1 VSQIIHYYSFN
12 SQLEEFLWVANK
24 VQDLLKNGTKPAE
37 IAIISRKH
45 KDLIELAQIFQFYSV
60 PIFYEKSQ
68 DILQKSPIHQ
78 LITILQ
84 FLNTINQKDQ
94 LEADELLPEILS
106 YPFWTVEPLDIWR
119 LSIFTYQQ
127 TKDERLW
134 LNWMLKAE
142 EVEVFGEKLAKPELL
157 KNIAEFL
164 LDLSQKCKYLPVEQV
179 IDLVIGNFET
189 QNEDEDG
196 EIMDKSKTSFFNS
209 NFKNYY
215 FDSLID
221 QTKEQ
226 KTISITAVDFL
237 SNLRVLIDSVKSHY
251 SRQFLLVSDFVTFLD
266 LLEKNKIPL
275 LDKTSFGNSET
286 GVNLLTAHK
295 AKGLEFEKVF
305 IICCNQENWF
315 GKAKFDLLDL
325 PTNLPIM
332 ADKEDLDD
340 QIRLFFVAITRAKD
354 NLYLTRYKTKDDGKP
369 TSAIT
374 LLEESLKQIPHQTNW
389 QLTRAEGNHKN
400 EIYQALILWKNSKK
414 EIKLSDDQK
423 NLLAPLLKNYKLSV
437 THLNNFLDIVNGGP
451 LKFLQ
456 QNLLKFPQSKS
467 VSACYGTAMHETI
480 RFFIENYKNEPRVN
494 LEKVIEHF
502 KTSLSL
508 QRLSS
513 NDFEKSF
520 KKGQANLEIFYNQF
534 KKADFGNVVLEYDFS
549 LANIWLDGVNL
560 AGKIDLIQIFGDK
573 IIVTEF
579 KTGKPLQDLGKVSD
593 LDKIKLWKYTNQLI
607 FYKILT
613 QNSREFKNY
622 TFDLGVLQFL
632 DAHYLSTPKIISL
645 RKIIT
650 EEDVVFLEK
659 LIKAVHKKIVNLD
672 FPETSNYKQS
682 YSGILNFCD
691 DLVSEL

>member
-1 VSQIIHYYSFN
+1 MSQIIHYYSFN
-12 SQLEEFLWVANK
+12 SQLEEFSWVANK
-24 VQDLLKNGTKPAE
+24 VRDLLKNGTKPAE

-45 KDLIELAQIFQFYSV
+45 KDLVELVQIFQFYSI

-68 DILQKSPIHQ
+68 DILQKPPIHQ

-84 FLNTINQKDQ
+84 FLNTINQKNQ
-94 LEADELLPEILS
+94 LEADEFLPEILS
-106 YPFWTVEPLDIWR
+106 YPFWGVEPLDIWR

-127 TKDERLW
+127 KEDERLW

-142 EVEVFGEKLAKPELL
+142 EVEIFGQKLNNPELL

-179 IDLVIGNFET
+179 IDLLIGNFDT

-196 EIMDKSKTSFFNS
+196 EIIDKAKTSFFNS

-215 FDSLID
+215 FDSLIN
-221 QTKEQ
+221 QAKQQ
-226 KTISITAVDFL
+226 KTISAAAIDFL
-237 SNLRVLIDSVKSHY
+237 SSLRVLIDSVRSY
-251 SRQFLLVSDFVTFLD
+251 NARAFLLVSDFIKFLD
-266 LLEKNKIPL
+266 LLEENKIPL
-275 LDKTSFGNSET
+275 LDKTSFGNAET

-295 AKGLEFEKVF
+295 AKGLEFEIVF
-305 IICCNQENWF
+305 IIGCNEENWF
-315 GKAKFDLLDL
+315 GKLQSDSLDL
-325 PTNLPIM
+325 PINFPIIPNK
-332 ADKEDLDD
+332 DDSDD
-340 QIRLFFVAITRAKD
+340 QIRLFFVAITRAKN
-354 NLYLTRYKTKDDGKP
+354 NLYLTRYKTKDDGRP
-369 TSAIT
+369 TSPIT
-374 LLEESLKQIPHQTNW
+374 FLEKSLERIPHRTNW
-389 QLTRAEGNHKN
+389 QSTQAEDSHKN
-400 EIYQALILWKNSKK
+400 ETYQALILWKNSKK
-414 EIKLSDDQK
+414 ETKISDDQK
-423 NLLAPLLKNYKLSV
+423 NLLTPLLKNYKLSI

-451 LKFLQ
+451 LHFLQ

-467 VSACYGTAMHETI
+467 VSACYGTAMHEAI
-480 RFFIENYKNEPRVN
+480 RFFIENHKNESRVS

-520 KKGQANLEIFYNQF
+520 KKGQANLEVFYKQY
-534 KKADFGNVVLEYDFS
+534 KDTDFGNVVLEYDFG
-549 LANIWLDGVNL
+549 LANVWLDEINL
-560 AGKIDLIQIFGDK
+560 AGKIDLIQIIENK

-579 KTGKPLQDLGKVSD
+579 KTGKPLQDWNKGSD
-593 LDKIKLWKYTNQLI
+593 YDKIKLWKYANQLI

-613 QNSREFKNY
+613 QNSRKFKDC

-645 RKIIT
+645 QKIIT
-650 EEDVVFLEK
+650 EENVIFLEK
-659 LIKAVHKKIVNLD
+659 LIKAVHRKIVNLD
-672 FPETSNYKQS
+672 FPDTSNYKQS